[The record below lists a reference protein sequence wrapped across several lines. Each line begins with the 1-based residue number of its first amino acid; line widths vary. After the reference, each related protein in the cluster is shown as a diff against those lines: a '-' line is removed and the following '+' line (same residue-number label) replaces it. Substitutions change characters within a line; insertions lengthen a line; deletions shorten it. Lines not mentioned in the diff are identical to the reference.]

1 MYLVKLKTKA
11 AMLLSDLTGK
21 TFTVGQVTATGN
33 GANKWLI
40 LQPKSIGS
48 AAAKAKGTVMLKVT
62 GNKQLIG
69 LAGKTVTVGKAPVMG
84 AGGAGK
90 WLALHPV
97 AAAAK
102 GAAVKGAIAGGG
114 GATVIL
120 TAAPAGKGA
129 AVKGAAGKVV
139 ELEGAAL
146 KTALAD
152 AKIAG
157 AKAAT
162 ASKGALAASKS
173 GAIGG
178 AAKAATGGTIWTGKG
193 LSVGLGLGLGAWGPV
208 ILVAGGAAAWYGYK
222 KYRKSADGELDTP
235 ETDTEIKEALA

>member
-1 MYLVKLKTKA
+1 MYLIKLKTKA

-33 GANKWLI
+33 GANKWLV
-40 LQPKSIGS
+40 LQPKGAA

-84 AGGAGK
+84 VGGVGK

-102 GAAVKGAIAGGG
+102 GAAVKGAVAGGG

-120 TAAPAGKGA
+120 TAAPANSGA
-129 AVKGAAGKVV
+129 MAGK
-139 ELEGAAL
+139 AAM
-146 KTALAD
+146 
-152 AKIAG
+152 AG
-157 AKAAT
+157 KSAMAGKAAAT
-162 ASKGALAASKS
+162 AV
-173 GAIGG
+173 
-178 AAKAATGGTIWTGKG
+178 AAKSASAGTIWAGTGMS
-193 LSVGLGLGLGAWGPV
+193 LGLGLGLGALGPA
-208 ILVAGGAAAWYGYK
+208 LLAGAATAGGYYLYK
-222 KYRKSADGELDTP
+222 KKKESISDEGISDEL
-235 ETDTEIKEALA
+235 EEAIA